1 MKLRGAP
8 AKDSRWI
15 SRHGDTRRDV
25 LRDDTAGSHDC
36 ILANGESAQKR
47 RPGTDRSP
55 SLHNRSLAGPVCLG
69 LKFAVTAGGLRN
81 AIVDER
87 NPVTD
92 EDSFFYFDSF
102 ADEGVA

>member
-1 MKLRGAP
+1 MKLRGTP

-15 SRHGDTRRDV
+15 SRHRNAGQNI

>member
-36 ILANGESAQKR
+36 ILANRESAQKR
-47 RPGTDRSP
+47 CAGTDRSP
-55 SLHNRSLAGPVCLG
+55 SLHNRPLAGPVCLG
-69 LKFAVTAGGLRN
+69 LKFAVTAGGLRD

-87 NPVTD
+87 DAVAD
-92 EDSFFYFDSF
+92 ENSLFYF
-102 ADEGVA
+102 